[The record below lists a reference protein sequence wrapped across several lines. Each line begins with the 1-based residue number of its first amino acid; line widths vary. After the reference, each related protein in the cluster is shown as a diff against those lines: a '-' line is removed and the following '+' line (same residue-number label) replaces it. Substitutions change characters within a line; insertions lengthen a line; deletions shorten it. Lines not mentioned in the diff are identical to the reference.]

1 MYATKKNEK
10 IARQII
16 NLLAEE
22 KVSLDDAGQILI
34 YAKFAISETS
44 TVQAVSEKLFNVE
57 VEEKGA
63 ALKVPVSEQPKE
75 IFAKTIIDGTL
86 LLK

>member
-22 KVSLDDAGQILI
+22 KVSLGDAEQILI
-34 YAKFAISETS
+34 YVRLTIPAASS
-44 TVQAVSEKLFNVE
+44 VQPVSEKLFDCN
-57 VEEKGA
+57 
-63 ALKVPVSEQPKE
+63 
-75 IFAKTIIDGTL
+75 D
-86 LLK
+86 